1 MSKVYADQK
10 TVIDGIIYEWGDR
23 IGYTPLAGRKSPGSG
38 MARISKNVFGGVA
51 RNSIAY
57 KPKSRD
63 AVRQIFL
70 RTIKKTPEVMV
81 KVKSGGMSLQGI
93 KRRVDYIGR
102 NGAVEV
108 EDQAGC
114 TYNSKAELNALMDDW
129 QGYGIP
135 AKGGKRKE
143 ALHIILSMP
152 PGTSIDGVHAAAK
165 RFAGDVFDNHKYAF
179 ALHSDEA
186 HPHVHLIV
194 KIMDENGVRINPR
207 KRDLQEWRERFAE
220 KLREEGIEAN
230 ATPRRAR
237 GVVRRHE
244 KQTTLQI
251 DEQYRAGKRS
261 KPSYVT
267 QARYAQAQAE
277 LAGHPLPQPGTEKAR
292 QIRRDMIRSYGAIAK
307 AMAGGTAS
315 EQQQALNIVEFVR
328 SMPLQHSKHDQL
340 VASMRQQ
347 GRVGGRERHSPDR
360 EIS

>member
-1 MSKVYADQK
+1 MNKLYADR
-10 TVIDGIIYEWGDR
+10 TTIVDGIIYEWGDR
-23 IGYTPLAGRKSPGSG
+23 IGYAPLSGRKAPGSR
-38 MARISKNVFGGVA
+38 ATRISRNVFGGIVH
-51 RNSIAY
+51 NSIAY
-57 KPKSRD
+57 KPKSK
-63 AVRQIFL
+63 AAIRQIFL

-81 KVKSGGMSLQGI
+81 KVKAGGMSLQGI

-108 EDQAGC
+108 EDQAGN
-114 TYNSKAELNALMDDW
+114 TYNSKDDLKSLMDDW

-135 AKGGKRKE
+135 ARDGKRKE

-152 PGTSIDGVHAAAK
+152 PGTSSDGVHAAA
-165 RFAGDVFDNHKYAF
+165 RSFAGDVFENHKYAF

-237 GVVRRHE
+237 GVVRRQE
-244 KQTTLQI
+244 QQTTLQI
-251 DEQYRAGKRS
+251 DKQYFAGKRT
-261 KPSYVT
+261 KPSFIT
-267 QARYAQAQAE
+267 QARNAHARAE
-277 LAGHPLPQPGTEKAR
+277 LAGQPLAQPGAEQAK
-292 QIRRDMIRSYGAIAK
+292 QMRRDMIRAYGDIAK
-307 AMAGGTAS
+307 AMAIGTAS
-315 EQQQALNIVEFVR
+315 EQQQALKIVEFVQT
-328 SMPLQHSKHDQL
+328 MPSQQSKHDQL

-347 GRVGGRERHSPDR
+347 SRMEEITRSRHR
-360 EIS
+360 